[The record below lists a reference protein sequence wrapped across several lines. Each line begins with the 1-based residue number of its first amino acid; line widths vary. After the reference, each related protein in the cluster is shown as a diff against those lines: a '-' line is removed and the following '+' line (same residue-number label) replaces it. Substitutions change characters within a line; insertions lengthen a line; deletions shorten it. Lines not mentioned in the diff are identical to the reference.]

1 MPVRN
6 SSEFLLALD
15 SIQARSQV
23 FSWGATMQKG
33 DGPNETWRGKSLG
46 GGGGSFSCLRL
57 KCKASLQLGGGGRGF
72 DLECVDVCHL
82 GLSGGMLPR
91 NIFNFKPSEMAANA
105 FKTNMG
111 W

>member
-1 MPVRN
+1 MRPG
-6 SSEFLLALD
+6 
-15 SIQARSQV
+15 
-23 FSWGATMQKG
+23 GA
-33 DGPNETWRGKSLG
+33 SLWEGEG
-46 GGGGSFSCLRL
+46 GGRFGCLRL
-57 KCKASLQLGGGGRGF
+57 KCKASLQLRARGEF

>member
-1 MPVRN
+1 M
-6 SSEFLLALD
+6 SETEVQDKFT
-15 SIQARSQV
+15 I
-23 FSWGATMQKG
+23 WGAGM
-33 DGPNETWRGKSLG
+33 G
-46 GGGGSFSCLRL
+46 GGGV
-57 KCKASLQLGGGGRGF
+57 
-72 DLECVDVCHL
+72 DLERSDVCHL

>member
-1 MPVRN
+1 MRPER
-6 SSEFLLALD
+6 
-15 SIQARSQV
+15 QV
-23 FSWGATMQKG
+23 S
-33 DGPNETWRGKSLG
+33 
-46 GGGGSFSCLRL
+46 GGGSFGCLRL
-57 KCKASLQLGGGGRGF
+57 KCKASLQLGGVCVGGGGG
-72 DLECVDVCHL
+72 DLERVDVCHL

>member
-1 MPVRN
+1 MRP
-6 SSEFLLALD
+6 
-15 SIQARSQV
+15 
-23 FSWGATMQKG
+23 
-33 DGPNETWRGKSLG
+33 G
-46 GGGGSFSCLRL
+46 G
-57 KCKASLQLGGGGRGF
+57 ASLQGGQLWLSETEVQGKFTIWGAGGAGF

>member
-1 MPVRN
+1 
-6 SSEFLLALD
+6 
-15 SIQARSQV
+15 
-23 FSWGATMQKG
+23 MQDKFTIEG
-33 DGPNETWRGKSLG
+33 RG
-46 GGGGSFSCLRL
+46 R
-57 KCKASLQLGGGGRGF
+57 GRGF

-82 GLSGGMLPR
+82 RLSVGMLPR

>member
-1 MPVRN
+1 MHARN

-23 FSWGATMQKG
+23 FFLWGAAMQKG
-33 DGPNETWRGKSLG
+33 DRPNETRRGKSLEG
-46 GGGGSFSCLRL
+46 GGGALVVWDWSARQVYNWG
-57 KCKASLQLGGGGRGF
+57 AGAGV